1 MFVAMFLRARGGVQ
15 GGRGERRLVT
25 SVGVAARL
33 GQAEII
39 VEHVARERRVAYV
52 TVGYSVVDRL
62 VVAGGCVVFR
72 IATAVRITAA
82 VARRTRRAV
91 VLFHLH
97 LLWRRMSI
105 VRRSLDRQRA
115 VWSRVP
121 IE

>member
-82 VARRTRRAV
+82 VARRTGRAV